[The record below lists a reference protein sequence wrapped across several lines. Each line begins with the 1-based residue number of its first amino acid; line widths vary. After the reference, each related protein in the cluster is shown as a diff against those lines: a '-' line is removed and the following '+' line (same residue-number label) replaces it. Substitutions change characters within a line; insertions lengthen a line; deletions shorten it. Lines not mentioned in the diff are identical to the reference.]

1 MKAVVV
7 TEYGGPEVLQATEVP
22 EPHTG
27 PGQIRVHVYAAAVNP
42 ADVSIRLGE
51 VDDWFDDSVPR
62 PLRPG
67 MDMAGVVDE
76 IGEDADTDLSV
87 GDPVMGIVIPMD
99 PSGGAYAEYVVL
111 DPRQVTRAPAGASH
125 VEAATVPMNGLT
137 ARQALD
143 LLKLPVGSWIAIT
156 GAVGAVGGFAIEL
169 AKADGLNV
177 IADAAPADTELVAR
191 LGADEVLPRGDDFA
205 EAIRAAHPDGVDAVI
220 DAALLGERIER
231 AIRPGGQLAT
241 LRSAV
246 DPRNTPL
253 SDNADVVVRE
263 VVVPKYRLAQEKLN
277 QLRDLVEQ
285 QRVSMRV
292 ADVYPAEKAA
302 DAHKRLEAG
311 GVRGRLVLTF

>member
-1 MKAVVV
+1 
-7 TEYGGPEVLQATEVP
+7 
-22 EPHTG
+22 
-27 PGQIRVHVYAAAVNP
+27 
-42 ADVSIRLGE
+42 
-51 VDDWFDDSVPR
+51 
-62 PLRPG
+62 
-67 MDMAGVVDE
+67 
-76 IGEDADTDLSV
+76 
-87 GDPVMGIVIPMD
+87 
-99 PSGGAYAEYVVL
+99 
-111 DPRQVTRAPAGASH
+111 
-125 VEAATVPMNGLT
+125 
-137 ARQALD
+137 
-143 LLKLPVGSWIAIT
+143 
-156 GAVGAVGGFAIEL
+156 
-169 AKADGLNV
+169 
-177 IADAAPADTELVAR
+177 
-191 LGADEVLPRGDDFA
+191 
-205 EAIRAAHPDGVDAVI
+205 VDAVI

-302 DAHKRLEAG
+302 DAHERLEAG